1 MFGETVM
8 ISVWGMGLTFLA
20 LGLVVLTMIALTSLV
35 RERKSPVQEA
45 ALPEPELA
53 RDGTEEVRL
62 AAAAAVALA
71 KAEAIQRAK
80 AKVGQFQLERATSS
94 WESYTRAQKLSHW
107 KTHQSL
113 RS

>member
-1 MFGETVM
+1 MFGQTVM

-20 LGLVVLTMIALTSLV
+20 LGLVVLTMVVLTSLL

-45 ALPEPELA
+45 AQPEPELVD
-53 RDGTEEVRL
+53 DGIEEVWL
-62 AAAAAVALA
+62 VAAAAVALA
-71 KAEAIQRAK
+71 KAEADQRTTVN
-80 AKVGQFQLERATSS
+80 VGQSQSEKATSS

-113 RS
+113 R